1 MTTSLRGALLLLIF
15 VVILFLIG
23 VIVWLF
29 YCNCGPFLGAK
40 PPFDQR
46 TSSAATV
53 PPNRATGNQYPHF
66 DVPKEEFNEDRGH
79 AVPTGRLRGS
89 LAPTRPG
96 SQLFQIQKNK
106 QNPPL
111 GGAGDPVVFTNYNGL
126 GTSAGSVGTPPD
138 VNAARNGNV
147 VMLSYNTSVLLSID
161 GTGSYKLLDPTTIFP
176 SGPSKDAAGNFLDNG
191 LCCDQKLLYV
201 PQIDRFIWLMQFCGT
216 GPGGCL
222 NGINRVRIAAA
233 STQDVI
239 NSNGTSW
246 TYWDL
251 LSSTFNLGTTT
262 MDYPDLSLG
271 DNYLYFS
278 LDSVSQGLLVVRIPL
293 TEIRDALT
301 INMNYTT
308 PSDSSLAYGG
318 HISQNTGNAVY
329 WAGHVDS
336 STIRIFSFPG
346 IVLANIPGAM
356 SPSAV
361 GQMERFLPTPPME
374 TTGCNSLAVS
384 SRKPQCW
391 ALRAVQTTKSGFAW
405 TGSSNSNFKN
415 AQVQVLEL
423 NISDY
428 SVISQWQIW
437 NDAYAFAYPSLAT
450 NSNGEVGISLAACGD
465 NPFYGN
471 NAVGILGDFIV
482 WYPELSDAD
491 VAARFGDYFNVAR
504 NTPNSLL
511 FDASGYAVLEEYTPS
526 HWHAFRPL
534 LHSVTVTPSSMVV
547 PPGLQDKYAWTVDVR
562 STRRHVDPA
571 CPAPLPFVE
580 QVCC

>member
-1 MTTSLRGALLLLIF
+1 MAEEPEVASCWWPIF
-15 VVILFLIG
+15 
-23 VIVWLF
+23 
-29 YCNCGPFLGAK
+29 
-40 PPFDQR
+40 
-46 TSSAATV
+46 
-53 PPNRATGNQYPHF
+53 
-66 DVPKEEFNEDRGH
+66 
-79 AVPTGRLRGS
+79 
-89 LAPTRPG
+89 LAPADRRC
-96 SQLFQIQKNK
+96 
-106 QNPPL
+106 
-111 GGAGDPVVFTNYNGL
+111 
-126 GTSAGSVGTPPD
+126 PD
-138 VNAARNGNV
+138 QGR
-147 VMLSYNTSVLLSID
+147 
-161 GTGSYKLLDPTTIFP
+161 LLDPTTIFP

-278 LDSVSQGLLVVRIPL
+278 SDSVSQGLLVVRIPL

-336 STIRIFSFPG
+336 STICIFSFPESSGQYSWRDVAINSWPNGTISSNAPDGNDWLQFLGGQFPKTAVLG
-346 IVLANIPGAM
+346 ITRRTNNEV
-356 SPSAV
+356 
-361 GQMERFLPTPPME
+361 
-374 TTGCNSLAVS
+374 
-384 SRKPQCW
+384 W
-391 ALRAVQTTKSGFAW
+391 FAW

-450 NSNGEVGISLAACGD
+450 NSNGEVGISLAWGG
-465 NPFYGN
+465 NSFYGN

-511 FDASGYAVLEEYTPS
+511 FDASGYAVLKNTPPVTGTRFDPYYIQFGRDFVVNGGS
-526 HWHAFRPL
+526 PRP
-534 LHSVTVTPSSMVV
+534 P
-547 PPGLQDKYAWTVDVR
+547 R
-562 STRRHVDPA
+562 
-571 CPAPLPFVE
+571 
-580 QVCC
+580 